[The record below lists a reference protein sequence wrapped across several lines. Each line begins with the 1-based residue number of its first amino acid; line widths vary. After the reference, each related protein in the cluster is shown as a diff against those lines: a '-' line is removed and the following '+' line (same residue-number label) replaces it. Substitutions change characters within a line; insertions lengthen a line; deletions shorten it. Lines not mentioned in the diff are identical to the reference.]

1 MIPLKDTIPHRDK
14 PFITWLLITINI
26 FVFLFQI
33 SLPPDILEYFVYKLG
48 FVPYDLTTLL
58 NYGLRLELVF
68 FLRPLITHMFL
79 HGSWMHLIGNM
90 WSLWLFGDNVE
101 DRIGHLRFFVFY
113 LLSGIV
119 ASLTHYIFNIHST
132 IPTIGASGAI
142 AGVMGAYFIMFPLA
156 RIVTLVP
163 LFWIPFFLEIPAVV
177 FIGFWFV
184 SQIFSGLFSLFG
196 PVFGGGIA
204 WWAHVGGFVFGAI
217 AIRIFKKSLS
227 RYRPFYDDE
236 FYYYQFY

>member
-1 MIPLKDTIPHRDK
+1 MIPLKDTIPHRNK

-33 SLPPDILEYFVYKLG
+33 SLPPNILDYFVYKLG
-48 FVPYDLTTLL
+48 FVPLNLTTLW

-68 FLRPLITHMFL
+68 FLWPLITSMFL

-101 DRIGHLRFFVFY
+101 DRMGHFRFLVFY
-113 LLSGIV
+113 LLSGII
-119 ASLTHYIFNIHST
+119 ASLTHYFFNIHSP

-163 LFWIPFFLEIPAVV
+163 VFWIPFFFEIPAII
-177 FIGFWFV
+177 FIGLWFI
-184 SQIFSGLFSLFG
+184 SQVFSGIFELFG

-204 WWAHVGGFVFGAI
+204 WWAHVGGFAFGVI
-217 AIRIFKKSLS
+217 TIHVFKKKTSQ
-227 RYRPFYDDE
+227 YRSFFDDE
-236 FYYYQFY
+236 YYYYQFY